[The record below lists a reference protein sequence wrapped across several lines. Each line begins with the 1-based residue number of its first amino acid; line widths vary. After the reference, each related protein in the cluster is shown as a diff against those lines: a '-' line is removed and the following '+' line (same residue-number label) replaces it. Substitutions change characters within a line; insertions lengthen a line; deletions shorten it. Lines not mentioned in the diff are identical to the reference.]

1 MARRSKPSYP
11 PLPDPDAARKPRR
24 FWLYAPFVLLLVAA
38 AAWSAGWVYLS
49 GEAAKQMD
57 AQVARFRA
65 AGYDIAWRD
74 RTIGGYPFRLDVTLT
89 DARVREP
96 SGWALAAPRLEGE
109 AFVHALRHWVF
120 ATPQGLTFT
129 RPAGGPVEVKAALLH
144 ASLHDLDK
152 RPPSFSFEGAK
163 LRFTPAPG
171 AQPFALSAADHV
183 ELHLR
188 PGPDDQGAVL
198 FKLDGGK
205 ARLSGLFARMAGDK
219 PVSIV
224 WDSLLTRMSGFQGA
238 TWHDAA
244 RAWSQGGGTIHVRQ
258 AGITAGDALI
268 GAQSGTLTL
277 DTDGRLSGAVD
288 VTLREAPRALSVM
301 AEQGTIPPDAAM
313 AATAVAQARQDQGD
327 AARATL
333 TFQAGRVTLGPVA
346 IGPAPRIY

>member
-1 MARRSKPSYP
+1 MARRSKPSPP
-11 PLPDPDAARKPRR
+11 PLPDPDPTRKPRR
-24 FWLYAPFVLLLVAA
+24 FWLYAPFALLLIAA
-38 AAWSAGWVYLS
+38 AAWSAMWIYLS

-57 AQVARFRA
+57 AQVARFRT
-65 AGYDIAWRD
+65 AGYELAWRE
-74 RTIGGYPFRLDVTLT
+74 REISGYPFRLDITLT

-96 SGWALAAPRLEGE
+96 SGWALSTRRLEAE

-129 RPAGGPVEVKAALLH
+129 RPVGGPVEVKAALLH

-163 LRFTPAPG
+163 LSFTPAPG

-219 PVSIV
+219 PVSFV
-224 WDSLLTRMSGFQGA
+224 WDSLLTKMSSFQGA
-238 TWHDAA
+238 TWQDSA
-244 RAWSQGGGTIHVRQ
+244 RAWSQGGGTIQVRQ
-258 AGITAGDALI
+258 GGITAGDALI
-268 GAQSGTLTL
+268 GAQPGTLAV
-277 DTDGRLSGAVD
+277 DSDGRLSGALD
-288 VTLREAPRALSVM
+288 VTLREAPQALNAM
-301 AEQGTIPPDAAM
+301 AAQGTIPPEAAM
-313 AATAVAQARQDQGD
+313 AATAVAQARQDQGE

-333 TFQAGRVTLGPVA
+333 NFQAGRITLGPVA
-346 IGPAPRIY
+346 LGPSPRIY